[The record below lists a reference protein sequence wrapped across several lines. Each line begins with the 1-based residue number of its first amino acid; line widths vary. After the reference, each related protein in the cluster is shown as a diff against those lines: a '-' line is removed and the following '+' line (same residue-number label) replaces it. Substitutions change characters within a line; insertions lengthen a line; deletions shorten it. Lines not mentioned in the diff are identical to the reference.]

1 MSKLIGVPLSP
12 TTNSVPRECTWTN
25 KSIVLRVKTRFCK
38 TNDILYKSYILFCRL
53 KEYWLKS
60 CQIFFYTTLSRH
72 IIVHR
77 EHFTF
82 GLVTTS
88 CFFFAADTPC
98 QLHCKPENKFFSVM
112 MRDIV
117 IDGTPCKAG
126 TRNMCI
132 SGRCRVWFSPRWYE
146 SATNNF
152 NVHCTPKDVLIKT
165 VASEHQLHFMHCNFL
180 HISCMILKHCFLS
193 FGYSLYIYTWTL
205 LLYILLISYLSTLDA
220 TGE

>member
-1 MSKLIGVPLSP
+1 MSKLIGVPLPP
-12 TTNSVPRECTWTN
+12 TTNSVPPV
-25 KSIVLRVKTRFCK
+25 SVLEQL
-38 TNDILYKSYILFCRL
+38 NLLYYVSRQGFARQMISFTKVTILFCRL

-60 CQIFFYTTLSRH
+60 CQIFFLYNSRH
-72 IIVHR
+72 IIVRR

-132 SGRCRVWFSPRWYE
+132 SGRCRV
-146 SATNNF
+146 
-152 NVHCTPKDVLIKT
+152 
-165 VASEHQLHFMHCNFL
+165 
-180 HISCMILKHCFLS
+180 
-193 FGYSLYIYTWTL
+193 
-205 LLYILLISYLSTLDA
+205 
-220 TGE
+220 

>member
-1 MSKLIGVPLSP
+1 MSKLIGVPLPPP
-12 TTNSVPRECTWTN
+12 TNFVPRECTWTN

-38 TNDILYKSYILFCRL
+38 TNDILCKSYNFVLQTQGILAKIL
-53 KEYWLKS
+53 PD
-60 CQIFFYTTLSRH
+60 IFLYNSRH
-72 IIVHR
+72 IIVRR

-193 FGYSLYIYTWTL
+193 FGYSLYIYTCTM
-205 LLYILLISYLSTLDA
+205 LLYILFISYLSTLDA

>member
-1 MSKLIGVPLSP
+1 MSKLIWVLLSP

-25 KSIVLRVKTRFCK
+25 KSIVLHVKTRFCK
-38 TNDILYKSYILFCRL
+38 TNDILYKSYNFVLQTQGILA
-53 KEYWLKS
+53 S
-60 CQIFFYTTLSRH
+60 IVPDIFLYNPRH
-72 IIVHR
+72 IIVRR

-193 FGYSLYIYTWTL
+193 FGYSLYIYTCTL
-205 LLYILLISYLSTLDA
+205 LLYILFISYLSTLDA